1 MAFNRELSQFAAY
14 LDLDA
19 AGKYIGITP
28 AESET
33 NVGIGVTNPSSKLS
47 VVGDANITGVVTA
60 TQFYGDL
67 DYSYILNATA
77 GVRTEI
83 SVVDNGGDGSL
94 SYDGQTG
101 IISYVGPSASDAR
114 AHFSATSSDLGSLSY
129 SAETG
134 VIAYSGVTTANIRD
148 QFSSSSADIG
158 SLSYDSA
165 TGQFSLSGV
174 TTSAI
179 RNQFSAS
186 SADIGSLSYDSQ
198 TGEISLAGVTTSAI
212 RNQFS
217 ASSADIG
224 SLSYNSETG
233 EFALAGVT
241 TSTIRDQ
248 FSGGTGVTI
257 TNGSVAI
264 GQPVGTTDSV
274 TFASVNS
281 TGIVTATEFV
291 TGASGQAIGI
301 NTNTIS
307 GPATLIIDPSAVGDN
322 TGLVVIKGDLQ
333 IDGETTTINSTT
345 VTIEDKNIQIADGA
359 INDAAA
365 DGAGITVN
373 SGDGNKTFQFSD
385 ANNSFQANI
394 GLDVTSGN
402 VYKIDGTEVLSSTT
416 LGSGVTASS
425 LTSVGTLTNLSVG
438 DVNSS
443 GIVTATGFSGDLTG
457 NVTGNLTGD
466 LTGVASTA
474 TSLETARDF
483 SVSGDVATAASVSFD
498 GTENV
503 DLVVTLSNN
512 FSANTSGIITASSF
526 VGDLTGNADTATAL
540 ETARDFSITGD
551 ASATAI
557 SFDGTANVGLAL
569 TLADT
574 TVTAGSYGSSSEI
587 PTFTVDSK
595 GRLTAAGIATVST
608 DLTVSGDSGSESISL
623 LSETLTISGGTNLTS
638 SAANNTVTVNLDDN
652 ISLTSVVASGV
663 VTATSG
669 FSGNLTGNVTGNLT
683 GEVNAAA
690 FDTNASGVVV
700 TGVTTSTN
708 GFVGDLTG
716 NVTGNVTGNAGT
728 ATSLATARTIA
739 LSGDVVGEVLFDGT
753 SNVSIAATI
762 QPDSVALGG
771 DTTGDYVESIADS
784 GSSDIT
790 VSGSGESAAVT
801 LGLTTTGVVSGSY
814 GSGSE
819 IPTFSVDSRG
829 RLTAAGTVSVST
841 GMTVAGDSGSD
852 NINLLTDTLTISGG
866 TNLNSSVANDTVTV
880 NLDDNISLTSVVAS
894 GIVTAAQFV
903 TGASGQAIGINTD
916 TISGPSTLILDPAG
930 VGDNTGLVVIK
941 GDLQIDGTT
950 TTVNS
955 TELVV
960 DDKNITLASGAA
972 NDAAADGGGITV
984 ESGEGNKTWN
994 WVDATDSWTS
1004 SEHIDAVSGKVYK
1017 IGGTEVLSSTTLGS
1031 GITTSSLTSVGTLG
1045 QLNVSG
1051 VTTSSGGFVGD
1062 LTGNADTA
1070 TALET
1075 GRDFSISGDAEA
1087 SAITFDGTSNVG
1099 LALTLATTGV
1109 SSGSYG
1115 SATEIPTFTVDSKG
1129 RLTAAG
1135 IATVSTDLNIA
1146 GDSGSDVI
1154 SLLTDTLTISGG
1166 TNLTSSASS
1175 DTVTVNLDDNIS
1187 LISVVASGIV
1197 TAAGFAGDLTG
1208 NVTGNVTGDL
1218 NSSGVSTVTNLV
1230 IGGYVSAGATTG
1242 EENQVL
1248 ISVGAGVT
1256 WGSINDLLPTARTG
1270 LTTTASAS
1278 QTTFSFEYN
1287 VGFLDVFVNGVK
1299 LSASEFTAL
1308 NGNDIILGE
1317 PAFSGDTVEFVSYA
1331 TLATGTGEV
1340 NSLNDLTDVSLTA
1353 PTAGSLLAY
1362 DGINWIDTTNLNV
1375 GVITATAFIGDGSGL
1390 TGAGSTVAD
1399 DVATDATFYPVF
1411 TQTTT
1416 GTITSSK
1423 VSTTKL
1429 TFNPSTGTLNA
1440 TNVNTTSDI
1449 NLKKD
1454 ISPVENALETVQKLE
1469 GVNFTWKDND
1479 KQTIGVIAQQIE
1491 EHLPQL
1497 VDTAEHKSVNYNGL
1511 IGVLIEAVKEQQSQI
1526 EVLKAEIEE
1535 LKK

>member
-28 AESET
+28 VESET
-33 NVGIGVTNPSSKLS
+33 NVGIGVTNPNSKLE
-47 VVGDANITGVVTA
+47 VAGDVNVTGVVTA

-67 DYSYILNATA
+67 DYSYILNASA

-94 SYDGQTG
+94 SYDSQTG
-101 IISYVGPSASDAR
+101 IISYVGPSAEEAR

-134 VIAYSGVTTANIRD
+134 VIAYTGVTTANIRD

-165 TGQFSLSGV
+165 TGEFALSGV
-174 TTSAI
+174 TTEAI
-179 RNQFSAS
+179 RGQFS
-186 SADIGSLSYDSQ
+186 D
-198 TGEISLAGVTTSAI
+198 
-212 RNQFS
+212 
-217 ASSADIG
+217 
-224 SLSYNSETG
+224 
-233 EFALAGVT
+233 
-241 TSTIRDQ
+241 
-248 FSGGTGVTI
+248 GTGVTI
-257 TNGSVAI
+257 TDGVIAI
-264 GQPVGTTDSV
+264 GQPVGTGDGV

-291 TGASGQAIGI
+291 TGAEGSAIHVKSDRITGPS
-301 NTNTIS
+301 TII
-307 GPATLIIDPSAVGDN
+307 LDPSAIGDN
-322 TGLVVIKGDLQ
+322 TGLVIIKGDLKVQ
-333 IDGETTTINSTT
+333 GETTTINSTS
-345 VTIEDKNIQIADGA
+345 VTIVDKNIQLATGSADDIEADG
-359 INDAAA
+359 
-365 DGAGITVN
+365 GGITVN
-373 SGDGNKTFQFSD
+373 SGEGNKTFQFNEATD
-385 ANNSFQANI
+385 SFRSNI
-394 GLDVTSGN
+394 SFDLDEGE
-402 VYKIDGTEVLSSTT
+402 VYKIDGNEVLSSTT

-443 GIVTATGFSGDLTG
+443 GIVTASGFSGDLTG
-457 NVTGNLTGD
+457 NVTGNITGD

-483 SVSGDVATAASVSFD
+483 SVSGDVETTSSVSFD
-498 GTENV
+498 GTGNV

-540 ETARDFSITGD
+540 ETGRDFSISGD
-551 ASATAI
+551 AEASAIT
-557 SFDGTANVGLAL
+557 FDGTSNVGLAL

-574 TVTAGSYGSSSEI
+574 TVTAGSYGSASEI

-608 DLTVSGDSGSESISL
+608 DLNVAGDSGAETISL
-623 LSETLTISGGTNLTS
+623 LTETLTISGGTNLTS
-638 SAANNTVTVNLDDN
+638 SAANDTVTINLDDD
-652 ISLTSVVASGV
+652 ISLTSIVASGI
-663 VTATSG
+663 VTAS
-669 FSGNLTGNVTGNLT
+669 
-683 GEVNAAA
+683 
-690 FDTNASGVVV
+690 
-700 TGVTTSTN
+700 

-716 NVTGNVTGNAGT
+716 NVTGNVTGNADT
-728 ATSLATARTIA
+728 ASGLSTARTIA
-739 LSGDVVGEVLFDGT
+739 LTGDVVGEVIFDGT

-819 IPTFSVDSRG
+819 IPTFTVDSRG
-829 RLTAAGTVSVST
+829 RLTAAGTVAVST

-852 NINLLTDTLTISGG
+852 DINLLTDTLTIAGG
-866 TNLNSSVANDTVTV
+866 TNLTSSVANDTVTI

-903 TGASGQAIGINTD
+903 TGASGEAIGINTD
-916 TISGPSTLILDPAG
+916 TITGPSTLILDPAG
-930 VGDNTGLVVIK
+930 IGDNTGLVVIK

-950 TTVNS
+950 TTINS
-955 TELVV
+955 TTVTVE
-960 DDKNITLASGAA
+960 DKNITLGSGAA

-1004 SEHIDAVSGKVYK
+1004 SEHIDVASGKVYK
-1017 IGGTEVLSSTTLGS
+1017 IDGTEVLSSTTLGS
-1031 GITTSSLTSVGTLG
+1031 GVTTSSLTSVGTLD

-1051 VTTSSGGFVGD
+1051 VTTSAGGFSGDLTGNVTGNVTGDLTGEVNAAAFDTNESGVVVTGVTTSTSGFVGD

-1087 SAITFDGTSNVG
+1087 SAISFDGTANVG
-1099 LALTLATTGV
+1099 LALTLADTTV
-1109 SSGSYG
+1109 TAGSYG

-1129 RLTAAG
+1129 RLTTAG

-1166 TNLTSSASS
+1166 TNLTSSVAS
-1175 DTVTVNLDDNIS
+1175 DTVTINLDDNIS
-1187 LISVVASGIV
+1187 LISIVASGIV
-1197 TAAGFAGDLTG
+1197 TAAGFVGDLS
-1208 NVTGNVTGDL
+1208 GNVTGDL

-1230 IGGYVSAGATTG
+1230 IDGYVSTGSTTG

-1248 ISVGAGVT
+1248 ISVGAGVS
-1256 WGSINDLLPTARTG
+1256 WSSISDLLPTARTG

-1299 LSASEFTAL
+1299 LSASEFTAI

-1317 PAFSGDTVEFVSYA
+1317 PAFDGDTVEFVSYA
-1331 TLATGTGEV
+1331 TLASGTGEV

-1353 PTAGSLLAY
+1353 PTEGSLLAY
-1362 DGINWIDTTNLNV
+1362 NGINWIDTTNLNV
-1375 GVITATAFIGDGSGL
+1375 GVITATAFVGDGSGL

-1399 DVATDATFYPVF
+1399 DTSTDETFFPVF
-1411 TQTTT
+1411 TSITS
-1416 GTITSSK
+1416 GTITASK

-1454 ISPVENALETVQKLE
+1454 ISTVENALDTVQKLE

-1526 EVLKAEIEE
+1526 EVLKAEIKD